1 MTKRLSQINE
11 EIVHLVKRNTF
22 QPIRYEH
29 STCRPYCLNLPFNF
43 RGGGDCWEAIV
54 HLVNSG
60 GKIVHMDHFMF
71 YASVYASLLTLF
83 GAITILIPGC
93 DR

>member
-1 MTKRLSQINE
+1 MSIALAGLTVSICPLILGE
-11 EIVHLVKRNTF
+11 GE
-22 QPIRYEH
+22 
-29 STCRPYCLNLPFNF
+29 
-43 RGGGDCWEAIV
+43 DCWEAIV

-71 YASVYASLLTLF
+71 YGSVYASLLTLF